1 MIGVVRRAAVP
12 AMLVVVAALAAP
24 SPASA
29 RPSAYTAVESVY
41 ANTGSIPACR
51 FSSAQL
57 EAALREAPTYDVEYF
72 GDFTAAINTTLNA
85 QATGRCSSPQANS
98 AVRESGLHGVK
109 VLPPPASATSGT
121 YGSIP
126 LPLLLGAILV
136 GLAMLVAALVG
147 LARLLGLDPRW
158 AQGARH
164 AWGEAGF
171 RAGGTWAEFRDWL
184 RG

>member
-1 MIGVVRRAAVP
+1 
-12 AMLVVVAALAAP
+12 VAALSAAP
-24 SPASA
+24 GAAA

-41 ANTGSIPACR
+41 ARTGSIPVCR
-51 FSSAQL
+51 FSSAKL

-72 GDFTAAINTTLNA
+72 GDFTAAINTALSA
-85 QATGRCSSPQANS
+85 QATGRCSPAQAIT
-98 AVRESGLHGVK
+98 AVRETGLHGVR

-136 GLAMLVAALVG
+136 GLALVVAAAAGV
-147 LARLLGLDPRW
+147 ARLLGLDPLW
-158 AQGARH
+158 AQSARH
-164 AWGEAGF
+164 AWGEAEF